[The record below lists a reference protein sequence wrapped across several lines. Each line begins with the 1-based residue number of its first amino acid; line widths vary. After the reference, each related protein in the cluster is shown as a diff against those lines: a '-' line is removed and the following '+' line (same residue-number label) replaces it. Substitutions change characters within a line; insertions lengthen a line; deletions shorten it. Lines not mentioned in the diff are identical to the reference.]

1 MDDDQDNEFSQEING
16 ENDVVEV
23 SKIEDSN
30 DEEDGTKNKVD
41 EDVEV
46 GNDEGNSQSWT
57 VQADWHALKKRD
69 TYFESG

>member
-30 DEEDGTKNKVD
+30 DEENWTNDLSNKKM
-41 EDVEV
+41 
-46 GNDEGNSQSWT
+46 GLRIRWM
-57 VQADWHALKKRD
+57 KK
-69 TYFESG
+69 